1 MKFTWEHINR
11 FNIDIDEAVEQNLKS
26 FKEEMID
33 FVESV
38 THKKDVILLFSG
50 GNDSRLLARTL
61 MELGT
66 PFKAIT
72 TCFKSDFTDYD
83 SIVSQQFCLSN
94 KIEQE
99 RIYLNRRIFFEQ
111 VKHLA
116 FNKGFVYP
124 ALVCYYIQTVIEKEK
139 NAGFNGV
146 FLTGCGSEYK
156 IVHDAGNKIYM
167 RHHPAMLIKNNEG
180 VLYNFTTD
188 KTFLSYIRDK
198 EFIENYKTSKDGF
211 DIRDRIYQNCYP
223 DLRLEKKTDPEDQ
236 YLSSYYN
243 DKVVP
248 YLKNLNALPFIT
260 DYYTFDIDNYYK
272 RKNIPR

>member
-11 FNIDIDEAVEQNLKS
+11 FNIDIDETVEQNLKS

-94 KIEQE
+94 KIEQ
-99 RIYLNRRIFFEQ
+99 Y
-111 VKHLA
+111 
-116 FNKGFVYP
+116 
-124 ALVCYYIQTVIEKEK
+124 
-139 NAGFNGV
+139 
-146 FLTGCGSEYK
+146 
-156 IVHDAGNKIYM
+156 
-167 RHHPAMLIKNNEG
+167 
-180 VLYNFTTD
+180 
-188 KTFLSYIRDK
+188 FLSK
-198 EFIENYKTSKDGF
+198 
-211 DIRDRIYQNCYP
+211 
-223 DLRLEKKTDPEDQ
+223 
-236 YLSSYYN
+236 
-243 DKVVP
+243 
-248 YLKNLNALPFIT
+248 
-260 DYYTFDIDNYYK
+260 
-272 RKNIPR
+272 